1 MPVNETI
8 LATAVYD
15 QLKQAMA
22 SDPDGFIE
30 LYREY
35 LAEAW
40 NTLHSLREAVQQ
52 HIAQDASEKENYLKG
67 SSLVLG
73 ARLVARVAATLQELA
88 LNGDARGAEAGLK
101 QIEQALL
108 ELQAELSDRLGARV
122 IPARSTAA

>member
-22 SDPDGFIE
+22 SEPDGFIE

-52 HIAQDASEKENYLKG
+52 QNAQAASEKAHYLKG

-73 ARLVARVAATLQELA
+73 ARVVAQVAATLQELA
-88 LNGDARGAEAGLK
+88 LNGDARGTEAGLK

-122 IPARSTAA
+122 IPVRSTAA

>member
-1 MPVNETI
+1 MTETI
-8 LATAVYD
+8 LASAVYD

-22 SDPDGFIE
+22 SEPDGFTE

-40 NTLHSLREAVQQ
+40 NTLRSLREAVQQ
-52 HIAQDASEKENYLKG
+52 QNAQEASEKAHYLKG

-73 ARLVARVAATLQELA
+73 ARVVAQAAAVLQELA

-108 ELQAELSDRLGARV
+108 ELQAELSDRLGAAV
-122 IPARSTAA
+122 IPAGSTAA

>member
-1 MPVNETI
+1 
-8 LATAVYD
+8 
-15 QLKQAMA
+15 MA
-22 SDPDGFIE
+22 SEPDGFTE

-40 NTLHSLREAVQQ
+40 NTLRSLREAVQQ
-52 HIAQDASEKENYLKG
+52 QNAQEASEKAHYLKG

-73 ARLVARVAATLQELA
+73 ARVVAQAAAVLQELA

-108 ELQAELSDRLGARV
+108 ELQAELSDRLGAAV
-122 IPARSTAA
+122 IPAGSTAA